1 MYYPKSQITPN
12 LYTNGNEFVYED
24 SGLFYSG
31 YYFKTS
37 KGEYFTGRNQDDR
50 PNERLIQFFYDGI
63 NLDLFPPNTPVTL
76 LNEESTIVYEYNT
89 INPTTITYIPIYNPV
104 LPTQQDYQN
113 GEFRRYFCKKTNE
126 ILYIETDKSTYDK
139 LVAKD
144 VQIAWP
150 LYQPFEIPWQ
160 LTGNI
165 EQVEKTNRNIVELTS
180 FQSKFPRLADY
191 LRFNFTKYYNQLGTT
206 TSGSYINGV
215 NQGYVLDNR
224 DGRSTGVFN
233 SQDDSGSV
241 RRDSSITR

>member
-76 LNEESTIVYEYNT
+76 LNEESNLVYEYNNL
-89 INPTTITYIPIYNPV
+89 NPTTVTYIPIYNPV

-126 ILYIETDKSTYDK
+126 ILYIEINKSTYDK

-165 EQVEKTNRNIVELTS
+165 EQVERTNRNIVELTS
-180 FQSKFPRLADY
+180 FQLKLPRLADY
-191 LRFNFTKYYNQLGTT
+191 LRFNFKKYYQ
-206 TSGSYINGV
+206 
-215 NQGYVLDNR
+215 
-224 DGRSTGVFN
+224 
-233 SQDDSGSV
+233 
-241 RRDSSITR
+241 